1 MHFYLSIGRI
11 GSKMPKNTM
20 NDTIIADTLLSKMD
34 SLNIELQKLDS
45 IFNNLK
51 NKLK

>member
-1 MHFYLSIGRI
+1 MRKKKIGI
-11 GSKMPKNTM
+11 D
-20 NDTIIADTLLSKMD
+20 NDTIINDTIVADNLLNKID
-34 SLNIELQKLDS
+34 SLNIKLYKLDS